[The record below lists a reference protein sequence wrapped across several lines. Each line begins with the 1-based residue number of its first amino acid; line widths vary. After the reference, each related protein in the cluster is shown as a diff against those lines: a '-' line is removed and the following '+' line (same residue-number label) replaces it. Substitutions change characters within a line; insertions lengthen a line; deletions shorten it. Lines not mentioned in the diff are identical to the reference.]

1 MIFFVVAIAR
11 AERVSVLPRG
21 GGTSQCGQTVNAS
34 LVVDCSRYLDRILEI
49 DVAGRRCA
57 GVVKSAVNT
66 LWDECES
73 CHATGKVGPLPCREC
88 AGFGWRLYA

>member
-1 MIFFVVAIAR
+1 MDMTKKHKPTGVCSVCSAPNSRHEALNHRCSQVV
-11 AERVSVLPRG
+11 G
-21 GGTSQCGQTVNAS
+21 
-34 LVVDCSRYLDRILEI
+34 
-49 DVAGRRCA
+49 GRRCA

-73 CHATGKVGPLPCREC
+73 CRATGKLGVLSCREC